1 MRCRR
6 ASLAWKCGE
15 QKWSFFR
22 RAIGC
27 SDSTA
32 VNPTALFRAGAHA
45 ATGLGGGIVS
55 VARIVPVSVG
65 RGCGTPK
72 VLALAI
78 GAATAVT
85 ARPLVSTGLVN
96 MSWQGDQNGDG

>member
-1 MRCRR
+1 M
-6 ASLAWKCGE
+6 
-15 QKWSFFR
+15 
-22 RAIGC
+22 
-27 SDSTA
+27 
-32 VNPTALFRAGAHA
+32 
-45 ATGLGGGIVS
+45 S

-78 GAATAVT
+78 GAAAAVT